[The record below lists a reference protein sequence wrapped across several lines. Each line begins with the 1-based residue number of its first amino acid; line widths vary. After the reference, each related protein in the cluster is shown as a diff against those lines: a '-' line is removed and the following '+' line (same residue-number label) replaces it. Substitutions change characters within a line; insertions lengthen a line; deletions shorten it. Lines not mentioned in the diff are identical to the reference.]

1 MASGSAG
8 KPTELDTQSLR
19 DSFIPTFDGTTA
31 GYREWRKRIVIYAK
45 KMELSKRT
53 QEAVL
58 NLLGSLQGTAW
69 RVMED
74 YDLNKANDPQAF
86 DKILSQLDAVF
97 QYDDKVEMPA
107 DFTAYFDSAGRRPGQ
122 TLLQFV
128 TEHDEK
134 LRRLEK
140 HKVQLPAE
148 VQGWYL
154 LNRAM
159 LSREQRQMV
168 MTQANSLKRNKIQ
181 EAMFAILGQDYKS
194 SHGPLSSATRWGKPS
209 GKGRGY
215 CADDEPVEASA
226 YDEWYDYDEEEYG
239 YYEYDEGDADFPEG
253 DFDHDAAYYEAEG
266 AADPINDFEFDVAEY
281 DSCYATYVDAR
292 KRFND
297 LRMARGF
304 LPVVALDPSVNA
316 AGSQQPQA
324 PANPKG
330 KGKKGKS
337 KGKGKNTFRA
347 PRPPMKAADPRG
359 RAQAAMNA
367 PCLRCGSG
375 SHRTSQCT
383 QGAKSSPKAAPA
395 GANKRQ
401 AVEGMAVSADPS
413 TAESGMV
420 MFEDSTGAQRPDCA
434 MMDPGA
440 SSFLTGLG
448 PLMRYLEHLSKLG
461 FDISTINFKK
471 ADRVFHFGG
480 DHQAK
485 SCWTVHLPVFMN
497 NKYGLI
503 QAFVLRGETPM
514 LVGRPIAKALGLSVD
529 FLNDRLRFH
538 DGEWRAATLGRHL
551 EYLLPLTEDY
561 DPSIAAEPEFD
572 LVLEDEKGPNYSFD
586 EFKAAEEIYVVTEDT
601 SPEGSNILKN
611 KQLKSLDNA
620 VLTQLNAME
629 AYISQTLRDMDLR
642 QPRQLWEVYSGESR
656 MTQIASSLGLD
667 AQHFGLNN
675 GWNFSYKS
683 HQREFM
689 KLLDEFQPEEVYL
702 SPTCG
707 PWSPMQNISAT
718 TPKRR
723 EQLEQLRDWHHR
735 VHLRFCRRIYLK
747 QISEGR
753 HAHIEQPTPAM
764 SWRTKAFSNL
774 PGFRAKFSQCQYGSV
789 CKDDN
794 DVWLPVRKD
803 TTLLTSKQ
811 AVAQVMNRVCP
822 GDHEHCRLEGSLRGF
837 QAHRTSYMENYQPA
851 LASTLAAAMATPE
864 VPHHWEFGFAV
875 QEITEHVGKLADL
888 QVEGKTAAL
897 RVVQKLHRNL
907 GHPSTSSLV
916 ELLSSRGASSDVL
929 QVAGSYVCAACQRYK
944 RPNQT
949 APASLSKSDRFNQR
963 LQADVFW
970 IKVEDVKYPVLSCVD
985 SATKYQSATLIPN
998 EQTSALIAGLERCW
1012 IAHFGAPESLLT
1024 DEGRGW
1030 LSDQFLHWSDELSI
1044 QHEVAPGEA
1053 HTRLSLV
1060 ERRHA
1065 VLRRAIEIYMT
1076 DLSLTGADGIRSA
1089 LTYVVPQQN
1098 AQPSVSGYSPSQWL
1112 LGYQPQVNGL
1122 LISDQITPVHLAGG
1136 SSFEDALRRRNAAKT
1151 ALLQADTDQRLRR
1164 ALLRRYAGDNIRLS
1178 VGQTCFYWRDAQQAD
1193 LVKIRWRG
1201 PAKVLM
1207 VQNDEQGN
1215 ASVYWICHKTQ
1226 LLRCAPH
1233 HVRPD
1238 FRTICKNVVDNLQE
1252 AKDVLRDAKSRG
1264 VTRFLDLNKLNRQH
1278 IDDINEDE
1286 EMISDDEAD
1295 DYIPEAKRRRLAEL
1309 AEADDNFEYEP
1320 SILGDNDALP
1330 TIAEDQEVHH
1340 PSPPADLQ
1348 DQRQGPEPDPLQA
1361 HPETI
1366 ADQLGPLADLV
1377 RTDLEEISSRDAE
1390 EPSAEVFPPTPMAA
1404 SSAQPPVLP
1413 ELDPATSARFQVPQ
1427 QETFEQQRLRVDRQE
1442 TLSFGPNR
1450 THHGGNLSSPYA
1462 RPPQEDAGELADMA
1476 FHVEDVEQDVLPGD
1490 WTFKPETGYFE
1501 LRDGAKVRDF
1511 WELKAGCLIRHHL
1524 HHRRTLFDPTGLRDL
1539 PVPLDKLD
1547 NIRVTVYFT
1556 TDGGAHSFTD
1566 DFRNSKHFAKDLRN
1580 QNFPALWS
1588 GVTIFQL
1595 NAEARKELSMYV
1607 ANSNHVYNVQ
1617 KAKKVAQD
1625 VKSQQLRQQR
1635 RAMAAKA
1642 KGEIN
1647 EKNLTAAEKEQFF
1660 QAKVKELR
1668 SFFENGVWE
1677 FSTAEEATPERTLT
1691 SRMLLKWS
1699 RNADGSPRAKARLVV
1714 RGFNDVD
1721 ALSGNLETAS
1731 PTTSRL
1737 SRSILLSISANLR
1750 WRGWTA
1756 DVSTAFLQGLPQERK
1771 LWLKLPTEALQILG
1785 CTANV
1790 RMFLRKPVYGQ
1801 LDAPRRWYLEAVR
1814 RLTSLGWKQHYLDPC
1829 AFLLFDPD
1837 AKLVAMLCLHVD
1849 DMLAA
1854 GDPNS
1859 KTYVDAEA
1867 ALRKAFDFRTFETDD
1882 KTLEYCG
1889 VKLDRKDH
1897 CWTVSQEAY
1906 LQKVKPV
1913 TIHKGRTAEDEMNEH
1928 DRSQLRAL
1936 LGSLQWPAVQ
1946 TSPHLQCSASLI
1958 SGQQKTGK
1966 LRAVI
1971 EANQLLKFA
1980 KQNADVKLQYEP
1992 MNIDFLQDLRLCVM
2006 FDAAHGVRE
2015 DSTSQG
2021 GYLMFLAPKEIF
2033 EKEST
2038 YHVIDWRSFKLP
2050 RVARSSLSAEAQAFG
2065 QAADMVEFVCI
2076 YWRCLFEPPKKLRDC
2091 LDQKSELLPT
2101 MITDAKALYD
2111 SYNKEGL
2118 TGSSSVDKR
2127 TSIEIRVGKEQLQS
2141 LGGHLKWMS
2150 SEKQFAD
2157 GLTKSSTRSLLADR
2171 LRHHRQKLVWDPSYT
2186 SAKRKDAAAREA
2198 SRTEFAKMKES
2209 NHLQPPHQPDNST
2222 SNLLPNNHNNDD
2234 DVNHYETVDEGMH
2247 DETFE
2252 PADDDM
2258 LAEPFH
2264 PVEAYASV
2272 LQHAKTT
2279 VYAMV
2284 TLMML
2289 PTTSAVHV
2297 NLDHEYGQVG
2307 IWNFVILTLLLLSVM
2322 FAVGYKVGI
2331 RLRQHRHQAEL
2342 DLVYQQL
2349 DRNQQRHDLLQLD
2362 LERHRAMISDFREQL
2377 SLLSLDR
2384 AHFNTLS
2391 RDNQVMAIMMNYQ
2404 NDVVMHLQDRVSR
2417 LLELIA
2423 NHQGPCPLGD
2433 SILVQPDLDG
2443 SDWHIDA
2450 ECPML
2455 QLNRIHLVQE
2465 HYACE
2470 YCASR
2475 DTNMVTHP
2483 AFTGP

>member
-1 MASGSAG
+1 MATGSAG
-8 KPTELDTQSLR
+8 IPSTALDTQSLR

-31 GYREWRKRIVIYAK
+31 GYREWRKRIVIYGK
-45 KMELSKRT
+45 KMELSKRS

-74 YDLNKANDPQAF
+74 YDLNKVNDPQAF
-86 DKILSQLDAVF
+86 EKILSQLDAVF
-97 QYDDKVEMPA
+97 QYDDKVEMPS
-107 DFTAYFDSAGRRPGQ
+107 DFTAYFDTAGRRPGQ

-154 LNRAM
+154 LHRAQ
-159 LSREQRQMV
+159 LSREQKQMI

-181 EAMFAILGQDYKS
+181 EAMFSILGQDYKS
-194 SHGPLSSATRWGKPS
+194 SHGPLAASRWGKPS

-215 CADDEPVEASA
+215 CADDEPVEAIA
-226 YDEWYDYDEEEYG
+226 DDWNYEIDEEEYG
-239 YYEYDEGDADFPEG
+239 FYEYDEHETEWQDYE
-253 DFDHDAAYYEAEG
+253 FDHQAAYYEAED
-266 AADPINDFEFDVAEY
+266 ADPVNDFEFDVAEY
-281 DSCYATYVDAR
+281 DSCYASYIDAR

-304 LPVVALDPSVNA
+304 LPVVALDPSA
-316 AGSQQPQA
+316 SASSQTPSS
-324 PANPKG
+324 PHPKG

-337 KGKGKNTFRA
+337 KGKGKNIFRA
-347 PRPPMKAADPRG
+347 SRPPMKAADPHG
-359 RAQAAMNA
+359 RAQSAMGAAA
-367 PCLRCGSG
+367 PCLRCGST
-375 SHRTSQCT
+375 SHKTSQCT
-383 QGAKSSPKAAPA
+383 QGAKPTPKPSPSGAA
-395 GANKRQ
+395 KKQ
-401 AVEGMAVSADPS
+401 AVEGMALTDKPMIPE
-413 TAESGMV
+413 TGLV

-440 SSFLTGLG
+440 SSFLTGSG
-448 PLMRYLEHLSKLG
+448 PLMRYLDRLSKLG
-461 FDISTINFKK
+461 YDINKINFKK
-471 ADRVFHFGG
+471 ANRTFHFGG
-480 DHQAK
+480 DHQAQ
-485 SCWTVHLPVFMN
+485 SNWTVHLPIFLN
-497 NKYGLI
+497 NKHGLI
-503 QAFVLRGETPM
+503 QAFVLKGETPM

-561 DPSIAAEPEFD
+561 DPSIAVEPEFD
-572 LVLEDEKGPNYSFD
+572 LILEDENGPEVSLD
-586 EFKAAEEIYVVTEDT
+586 DFKAAEQIYAATEEPISEDT
-601 SPEGSNILKN
+601 NLLKG
-611 KQLKSLDNA
+611 KQLKSLNTS
-620 VLTQLNAME
+620 VVTQLNAVE
-629 AYISQTLRDMDLR
+629 AYVSQTLRDMDLR
-642 QPRQLWEVYSGESR
+642 QPRQLWEVYCGESR
-656 MTQIASSLGLD
+656 MSQIAASLGMD
-667 AQHFGLNN
+667 SQHFGLNN

-689 KLLDEFQPEEVYL
+689 KLLDEYQPDEIFL

-707 PWSPMQNISAT
+707 PWSPMQNISST
-718 TPKRR
+718 TSKRQ

-753 HAHIEQPTPAM
+753 HAHLEQPSRAL
-764 SWRTKAFSNL
+764 SWKTRALSNL
-774 PGFRAKFSQCQYGSV
+774 PGFHAKFSQCQYGCV

-794 DVWLPVRKD
+794 EQWLPVRKD
-803 TTLLTSKQ
+803 TTILTSKQ
-811 AVAQVMNRVCP
+811 AVAQVMNRQCP
-822 GDHEHCRLEGSLRGF
+822 GDHQHCRLEGSLRGF

-864 VPHHWEFGFAV
+864 APHSWEFGFAV
-875 QEITEHVGKLADL
+875 QEITEHVGKLVDL
-888 QVEGKTAAL
+888 HVEGKAAAL

-929 QVAGSYVCAACQRYK
+929 QVAGSYVCSACQRYK

-949 APASLSKSDRFNQR
+949 SPATLAKCDRFNQR

-970 IKVEDVKYPVLSCVD
+970 LKLDDVKYPVLSCVD

-998 EQTSALIAGLERCW
+998 EQTPALIAGLERCW
-1012 IAHFGAPESLLT
+1012 LAHFGAPETLVT

-1030 LSDQFLHWSDELSI
+1030 LSEHFLNWSDELSI
-1044 QHEVAPGEA
+1044 QHDVAPGEA

-1076 DLSLTGADGIRSA
+1076 DLNLTGADGIRSA

-1098 AQPSVSGYSPSQWL
+1098 AQPTVSGYSPSQWL

-1122 LISDQITPVHLAGG
+1122 LISDQITPVHLSGG
-1136 SSFEDALRRRNAAKT
+1136 SSFEDALLRRNAAKS
-1151 ALLQADTDQRLRR
+1151 ALQQADTDRRLRR
-1164 ALLRRYAGDNIRLS
+1164 ALLRRYAGDNIRLA

-1201 PAKVLM
+1201 PAKVLL
-1207 VQNDEQGN
+1207 VENDEQGN

-1238 FRTICKNVVDNLQE
+1238 FRQISRNVVDNLQE
-1252 AKDVLRDAKSRG
+1252 AKNVLRDAKSRG

-1295 DYIPEAKRRRLAEL
+1295 DYVPESKRRRIAETTNSGDFDY
-1309 AEADDNFEYEP
+1309 AP
-1320 SILGDNDALP
+1320 SEHDGDGLP
-1330 TIAEDQEVHH
+1330 TIDEDAVAHH
-1340 PSPPADLQ
+1340 PSPSDMIP
-1348 DQRQGPEPDPLQA
+1348 DQQQSAQPSPLQ
-1361 HPETI
+1361 EQTI
-1366 ADQLGPLADLV
+1366 AEQLGPLADLI
-1377 RTDLEEISSRDAE
+1377 RTDLEEVSARDTE
-1390 EPSAEVFPPTPMAA
+1390 EPSAEVFPPTPMADA
-1404 SSAQPPVLP
+1404 EPSALP

-1442 TLSFGPNR
+1442 TLSFGPSRNQSS
-1450 THHGGNLSSPYA
+1450 HPEVSPYA
-1462 RPPQEDAGELADMA
+1462 RPPADDAEFFADMA
-1476 FHVEDVEQDVLPGD
+1476 FQVDDVAPDDLPGD

-1501 LRDGAKVRDF
+1501 LRDGAKIRDY

-1524 HHRRTLFDPTGLRDL
+1524 HHRRALFDPSGLRDL
-1539 PVPLDKLD
+1539 PVPIDKLD
-1547 NIRVTVYFT
+1547 NIRVSVFFNP
-1556 TDGGAHSFTD
+1556 DGSTRSFTD
-1566 DFRNSKHFAKDLRN
+1566 DFRHSDLFAKELHR
-1580 QNFPALWS
+1580 QALPKLWN
-1588 GVTIFQL
+1588 GVTIFQI
-1595 NAEARKELSMYV
+1595 NAETRKELAMYSNN
-1607 ANSNHVYNVQ
+1607 ANHIYNVQ

-1625 VKSQQLRQQR
+1625 LKNQQQRQQR
-1635 RAMAAKA
+1635 RFAAKT
-1642 KGEIN
+1642 KSEIN
-1647 EKNLTAAEKEQFF
+1647 EKNLTTLEKEQFF
-1660 QAKVKELR
+1660 QAKIKELK
-1668 SFFENGVWE
+1668 SFFECGVWE
-1677 FSTAEEATPERTLT
+1677 FSTATEATPERTLT

-1699 RNADGSPRAKARLVV
+1699 RNADGTPRAKARLVV

-1771 LWLKLPTEALQILG
+1771 LWLKLPNDALQILG
-1785 CTANV
+1785 CTSDV

-1814 RLTSLGWKQHYLDPC
+1814 RLTKLGWQQHYLDPC
-1829 AFLLFDPD
+1829 AFLMFD
-1837 AKLVAMLCLHVD
+1837 ASSKLVGMLCLHVD

-1854 GDPNS
+1854 GDPLS
-1859 KTYVDAEA
+1859 QVYLDAEA
-1867 ALRKAFDFRTFETDD
+1867 ALRKAFDFRTFETDE
-1882 KTLEYCG
+1882 KSLEYCG
-1889 VKLDRKDH
+1889 VKLERKDH
-1897 CWTVSQEAY
+1897 CWSVNQEDY
-1906 LQKVKPV
+1906 IQKIKPV
-1913 TIHKGRTAEDEMNEH
+1913 TIHKGRTPEDEMNEH

-1946 TSPHLQCSASLI
+1946 TAPHLQCSASLI

-1971 EANQLLKFA
+1971 EANQLLKFS
-1980 KQNADVKLQYEP
+1980 KQNSDVKLLYEP
-1992 MNIDFLQDLRLCVM
+1992 MNVESLKDVRLFVM

-2015 DSTSQG
+2015 DATSQG
-2021 GYLMFLAPKEIF
+2021 GYLIFLASKEIL
-2033 EKEST
+2033 EKEAT

-2050 RVARSSLSAEAQAFG
+2050 RVARSSLSAEAQSFG
-2065 QAADMVEFVCI
+2065 QAADMVEFICI
-2076 YWRCLFEPPKKLRDC
+2076 YWRCLFEPPNKLKDC
-2091 LDQKSELLPT
+2091 LDLKSDLQPT

-2118 TGSSSVDKR
+2118 TGSSAVDKR

-2141 LGGHLKWMS
+2141 LGGNLKWMS

-2157 GLTKSSTRSLLADR
+2157 GLTKSSTRTLLADR
-2171 LRHHRQKLVWDPSYT
+2171 LRHHRQKLVWDPNYT

-2198 SRTEFAKMKES
+2198 SRTEFAKGKES
-2209 NHLQPPHQPDNST
+2209 FQHQPPTQQDNST
-2222 SNLLPNNHNNDD
+2222 HNHLTNNTTHDD
-2234 DVNHYETVDEGMH
+2234 EAMDESWH
-2247 DETFE
+2247 DENHVPEDEDTH
-2252 PADDDM
+2252 
-2258 LAEPFH
+2258 AEPYH
-2264 PVEAYASV
+2264 PVEAFV
-2272 LQHAKTT
+2272 GVMQNAKVI
-2279 VYAMV
+2279 VYA
-2284 TLMML
+2284 LA
-2289 PTTSAVHV
+2289 TSLITPASAMHV
-2297 NLDHEYGQVG
+2297 GLDHEDGRAG
-2307 IWNFVILTLLLLSVM
+2307 IWFPAILAMLLLSLVLLL
-2322 FAVGYKVGI
+2322 AYKMGA
-2331 RLRQHRHQAEL
+2331 RNERRRRQEEL
-2342 DLVYQQL
+2342 DAAYQQL
-2349 DRNQQRHDLLQLD
+2349 DRLRDDSNRLQLD
-2362 LERHRAMISDFREQL
+2362 CERYKAMVAEFRVQL
-2377 SLLSLDR
+2377 DQVRLDR
-2384 AHFNTLS
+2384 GHFTTVS
-2391 RDNQVMAIMMNYQ
+2391 RDNQVMAILLSYQ
-2404 NDVVMHLQDRVSR
+2404 NDVVLHLQGRVSR
-2417 LLELIA
+2417 LLGLIG

-2433 SILVQPDLDG
+2433 SVLVQPDLDG
-2443 SDWHIDA
+2443 SDWHIDP

-2475 DTNMVTHP
+2475 DTNMVEDP